1 MKKSF
6 ANYLSVLV
14 EDLFFSPEDQ
24 VYWSPEHAG
33 LNGQKLPTLSDEGTV
48 LRLTKPNIEAKDSV
62 IYFHDGSKNL
72 TAHIPETAWLCE
84 LGLEVYLFDIRES
97 EDDKGFPIESYIRKT
112 GKLVDRILQEI
123 PQEQKVLFSGNFIGA
138 YGALE
143 NVSKASEQAAG
154 LILHNCPYSFRSYM
168 LANYGPGLGQAMS
181 ALLASDYQDPYV
193 LVSEIKDVPIVT
205 YQNTGRLPISE
216 FNKFRKTELPNLS
229 YIEFPAKAPAQT
241 VNKEA
246 EELRER
252 IIKFFD
258 TRTTS

>member
-1 MKKSF
+1 MK
-6 ANYLSVLV
+6 
-14 EDLFFSPEDQ
+14 EP
-24 VYWSPEHAG
+24 
-33 LNGQKLPTLSDEGTV
+33 V

-193 LVSEIKDVPIVT
+193 LVSKIKDVPIVVT

>member
-1 MKKSF
+1 MKYGCR
-6 ANYLSVLV
+6 A
-14 EDLFFSPEDQ
+14 
-24 VYWSPEHAG
+24 
-33 LNGQKLPTLSDEGTV
+33 
-48 LRLTKPNIEAKDSV
+48 
-62 IYFHDGSKNL
+62 HDYGCF
-72 TAHIPETAWLCE
+72 TAQE
-84 LGLEVYLFDIRES
+84 LA
-97 EDDKGFPIESYIRKT
+97 
-112 GKLVDRILQEI
+112 
-123 PQEQKVLFSGNFIGA
+123 KVLANNGYNA
-138 YGALE
+138 AQLAMPKATLE

-193 LVSEIKDVPIVT
+193 LVSEIKDVPIVVT

>member
-48 LRLTKPNIEAKDSV
+48 LRLTKPNIEAKGSV

-97 EDDKGFPIESYIRKT
+97 EDDKGFPIE
-112 GKLVDRILQEI
+112 
-123 PQEQKVLFSGNFIGA
+123 FSGNFIGA

-181 ALLASDYQDPYV
+181 ALLASDYQDPSV
-193 LVSEIKDVPIVT
+193 LVSEIKDVPIVVT

-216 FNKFRKTELPNLS
+216 FDKFRKTELPNLS

>member
-112 GKLVDRILQEI
+112 GKLVDRI

-193 LVSEIKDVPIVT
+193 LVSEIKDVPIVVT

-241 VNKEA
+241 VNKET

>member
-181 ALLASDYQDPYV
+181 SDYQDPYV
-193 LVSEIKDVPIVT
+193 LVSEIKDVPIVVT

-241 VNKEA
+241 VNKET

>member
-1 MKKSF
+1 M
-6 ANYLSVLV
+6 
-14 EDLFFSPEDQ
+14 
-24 VYWSPEHAG
+24 
-33 LNGQKLPTLSDEGTV
+33 
-48 LRLTKPNIEAKDSV
+48 LRLTKPNIEAKGSV

-72 TAHIPETAWLCE
+72 TTHIPETAWLCE

-193 LVSEIKDVPIVT
+193 LVSEIKDVPIVVT

>member
-181 ALLASDYQDPYV
+181 AYQDPYV
-193 LVSEIKDVPIVT
+193 LVSEIKDVPIVVT

-252 IIKFFD
+252 IINFFD